1 MKIKNIMFSGF
12 AAAIFANITSDAN
25 ALTTYNLASKNYVDT
40 KVAEKQN
47 VLEPG
52 DGISISNVGGKS
64 VISAEVDINSTI
76 GEITNTN
83 GQTIT
88 VAEALDEKQDKLSN
102 AETLEQITAEDL
114 TAIGTI
120 ESKQDKLSNAETLE
134 QITTEDLT
142 AIGTIANKQDKLSN
156 AETLEQIT
164 AEDLNAIGTIASKQ
178 DKLTQE
184 NAGGTNVTIG
194 ADGKINVDLT
204 NYASKTELENDLT
217 TKEDSANKISGTIN
231 LDEMSLEDKATKFPT
246 VDATMSIATAMVGE
260 ISKDVEDLTDL
271 KTTVQ
276 GLETTVGNETT
287 GLVADVKKLQENVGD
302 TAVSTQ
308 IENKLTDGK
317 YISASEIANTAGGYL
332 VYSNGNGDVSVQRVA
347 IVNGDGDKDML
358 TNEPLTNL
366 E

>member
-12 AAAIFANITSDAN
+12 AAAIFANIASDAN

-76 GEITNTN
+76 GEITNAN

-134 QITTEDLT
+134 QITAEDLT
-142 AIGTIANKQDKLSN
+142 
-156 AETLEQIT
+156 
-164 AEDLNAIGTIASKQ
+164 AIGTIASKQ

-276 GLETTVGNETT
+276 GLESTVGDETT

-332 VYSNGNGDVSVQRVA
+332 VYSDGKGDVSVQRVA
-347 IVNGDGDKDML
+347 IVNGDGDTDML

>member
-40 KVAEKQN
+40 KVAKKQDK
-47 VLEPG
+47 LEAG
-52 DGISISNVGGKS
+52 DGISFSNVDGKT
-64 VISAEVDINSTI
+64 VISAKV
-76 GEITNTN
+76 GEITNAN
-83 GQTIT
+83 GQTVT
-88 VAEALDEKQDKLSN
+88 VAEALAEKQDKLSN
-102 AETLEQITAEDL
+102 AETLEEITAEDL
-114 TAIGTI
+114 NAIGTI
-120 ESKQDKLSNAETLE
+120 ANKQDKLSNAETLE
-134 QITTEDLT
+134 KITDEDLT

-156 AETLEQIT
+156 AETLEKIT
-164 AEDLNAIGTIASKQ
+164 AEDLDAIGTIASKQ

-204 NYASKTELENDLT
+204 SYASKTELENDLK
-217 TKEDSANKISGTIN
+217 TKEDSANKISGTVN
-231 LDEMSLEDKATKFPT
+231 LDELSLEEKATKFPT

-276 GLETTVGNETT
+276 GLETKVGNETT

-332 VYSNGNGDVSVQRVA
+332 VYSDGKGEVSVQRVA

>member
-1 MKIKNIMFSGF
+1 MFSGF
-12 AAAIFANITSDAN
+12 AAAIFANIASDAN

-76 GEITNTN
+76 GEITNAN

-114 TAIGTI
+114 TAI
-120 ESKQDKLSNAETLE
+120 D
-134 QITTEDLT
+134 
-142 AIGTIANKQDKLSN
+142 TIANKQDKLSN

-164 AEDLNAIGTIASKQ
+164 AEDLTAIGTIASKQ

-184 NAGGTNVTIG
+184 NAGGTNITIG

-204 NYASKTELENDLT
+204 NYASKTELENDLK

-276 GLETTVGNETT
+276 GLESTVGDETT

-332 VYSNGNGDVSVQRVA
+332 VYSDGKGDVSVQRVA
-347 IVNGDGDKDML
+347 IVNGNGDTDML

>member
-47 VLEPG
+47 MLEPG
-52 DGISISNVGGKS
+52 NGISISEVNGKS
-64 VISAEVDINSTI
+64 VISAEVDLNTTI
-76 GEITNTN
+76 GEIKNAD

-102 AETLEQITAEDL
+102 AETLKQITAEDL
-114 TAIGTI
+114 AAI
-120 ESKQDKLSNAETLE
+120 D
-134 QITTEDLT
+134 
-142 AIGTIANKQDKLSN
+142 TIAEKQDKLSN

-164 AEDLNAIGTIASKQ
+164 AEDLAAIDTIANKQ

-194 ADGKINVDLT
+194 SDGKINVDLT
-204 NYASKTELENDLT
+204 NYASKTELQNGLD
-217 TKEDSANKISGTIN
+217 TKEDSANKISGTVN
-231 LDEMSLEDKATKFPT
+231 LDELSLEEKATKFPT

-276 GLETTVGNETT
+276 GLENTVGDDTT

-302 TAVSTQ
+302 TSVTTQ
-308 IENKLTDGK
+308 IENTLTDGK
-317 YISASEIANTAGGYL
+317 YISASEIATTAGGYL
-332 VYSNGNGDVSVQRVA
+332 VYSNGNGDISVQRVA

>member
-76 GEITNTN
+76 GEITNAN
-83 GQTIT
+83 GETIT

-120 ESKQDKLSNAETLE
+120 ESKQN
-134 QITTEDLT
+134 
-142 AIGTIANKQDKLSN
+142 KLSN

-164 AEDLNAIGTIASKQ
+164 AEDLTAIGTIASKQ

-184 NAGGTNVTIG
+184 NAGGKNVTIG

-276 GLETTVGNETT
+276 GLETTVGDETT

-332 VYSNGNGDVSVQRVA
+332 VYSDGKGDVSVQRVA
-347 IVNGDGDKDML
+347 IVNGDGDTDML